1 MPGKLLSEADLE
13 SDTAMAKVEMPRK
26 RNEKVPPGAERLGA
40 RQDAEGGAAAKRRG
54 PGWGRVARRANPACP
69 ETRVSFGQGASGG
82 GRCSPRAVGALPRGP
97 GGSELESGPGVPRGP

>member
-26 RNEKVPPGAERLGA
+26 QNEKVPPGAEGLGA
-40 RQDAEGGAAAKRRG
+40 RQDGGPAAKRRG
-54 PGWGRVARRANPACP
+54 PGWGRVARRADPARP
-69 ETRVSFGQGASGG
+69 ETRVSFGQGAPGG
-82 GRCSPRAVGALPRGP
+82 GRCSPRPMGALPRGL

>member
-40 RQDAEGGAAAKRRG
+40 RQDTEGGD
-54 PGWGRVARRANPACP
+54 GR
-69 ETRVSFGQGASGG
+69 
-82 GRCSPRAVGALPRGP
+82 
-97 GGSELESGPGVPRGP
+97 